1 MFDRESRLTDD
12 FDPADLDTWTQKAT
26 ADLKGRP
33 LEKLSGRT
41 DDGLEIR
48 PLYTRSDAVPP
59 TMIGLPGAPPF
70 RRGTRSLGRAQEGP
84 DVRALIERADPE
96 SARVLLSEDLARGAT
111 SVRLRVASPTA
122 HGWTPGVRLES
133 VSAVAPFLS
142 DVDPAA
148 TPIVLEA
155 GGRGIDVAR
164 AWVSSLEERG
174 FHPAAVQGG
183 LGLDPI
189 GTLAR
194 DGEVPDGVESFLSRA
209 AALAHDVEV
218 MPRLAV
224 FDVDP
229 DFAHHAGAT
238 TAQSLGIALGT
249 GAAYLRALDA
259 AGIDPDRAAGRIAFT
274 WRCDTRFFEQIAAL
288 RALRITWNRICEA
301 SGTTG
306 RGMQVHAI
314 ASERALSRRDPW
326 VNVLRGTTTT
336 FAGLVGGADAVT
348 CPAFDRALGES
359 SPLARRVARNTPI
372 VLGEESHLH
381 RVVDPAGG
389 SWFLENLTAQL
400 ALRAW
405 EEFQQLERDGGV
417 LASLRDGTLRQ
428 RVDEAWET
436 KRRRVATR
444 REALTGVS
452 EYAKLDER
460 LPDVAPFPDPGE
472 GVDTQAERLQPW
484 PVRRLGDDFEELR
497 DAADAANADG
507 REPRAFLVTLGPLAE
522 HTVRANWITNVLAA
536 GGIAPRD
543 QGPLEDVENAAAA
556 FEESGLKMAVICGT
570 DERYATM
577 AADVAKAL
585 RANGAELVWLA
596 GKPGEHEDSWR
607 GAGVDRFVHLGVDL
621 VEVLREALQHLIG
634 PDDAARGEEEDA

>member
-1 MFDRESRLTDD
+1 MFDPDSRLTDD
-12 FDPADLDTWTQKAT
+12 FDPAGLDTWTEKTT

-33 LEKLSGRT
+33 LEKLTGRT
-41 DDGLEIR
+41 DDGLEVR
-48 PLYTRSDAVPP
+48 PLYVRADAVPP

-70 RRGTRSLGRAQEGP
+70 RRGTRSLGRALEGP
-84 DVRALIERADPE
+84 DVRSIVEAPDPE
-96 SARVLLSEDLARGAT
+96 TARANLRDDLERGAT
-111 SVRLRVASPTA
+111 SVRLRIASPTA
-122 HGWTPGVRLES
+122 HGWTPGVRLAS
-133 VSAVAPFLS
+133 PLDVVDFLA
-142 DVDPAA
+142 DVDPASV
-148 TPIVLEA
+148 PVWIEA
-155 GGRGIDVAR
+155 GTRGIDVAG
-164 AWVSSLEERG
+164 AWIGALEERG
-174 FHPAAVQGG
+174 VHPAAVMGG

-194 DGEVPDGVESFLSRA
+194 DGEIPESAESFVNRA
-209 AALAHDVEV
+209 TAVAHDVAHV
-218 MPRLAV
+218 PRLAV

-238 TAQSLGIALGT
+238 TAQSIGVALGV
-249 GAAYLRALDA
+249 ASAYLRALDA
-259 AGIDPDRAAGRIAFT
+259 AGIDPDRGAGRIAFT

-301 SGTTG
+301 SGTSA
-306 RGMQVHAI
+306 RGMRVHAL
-314 ASERALSRRDPW
+314 ASERVVSRRDPW
-326 VNVLRGTTTT
+326 VNVLRGTVTT
-336 FAGLVGGADAVT
+336 FAGLVGGADAVS

-359 SPLARRVARNTPI
+359 SRLARRVARNTPI

-389 SWFLENLTAQL
+389 SWFVENLTAQL
-400 ALRAW
+400 ALKAW
-405 EEFQQLERDGGV
+405 EEFQQIERGGGI
-417 LASLRDGTLRQ
+417 LASLRDGSLRA
-428 RVDEAWET
+428 RVDEAWEA
-436 KRRRVATR
+436 KRHRIATR

-460 LPDVAPFPDPGE
+460 VPQVTPFVDPGE
-472 GVDTQAERLQPW
+472 GVDRPAERLQPW

-522 HTVRANWITNVLAA
+522 HNVRANWITNVLAA
-536 GGIAPRD
+536 GGIATRD
-543 QGPLEDVENAAAA
+543 QGPLEDVENAAAS
-556 FEESGLKMAVICGT
+556 FEESGLRLAVICGT
-570 DERYATM
+570 DDRYASM

-596 GKPGEHEDSWR
+596 GKAGENESAWR
-607 GAGVDRFVHLGVDL
+607 AAGIDRFVHLGVDL

-634 PDDAARGEEEDA
+634 TPEGARSEGEDA